1 MLAAGVEPTVGARER
16 LAARVR
22 EELNAPVLPEA
33 HDVAR
38 YARELHGDAYGPI
51 LFYGSCLRADS
62 PEGIM
67 DVYLLSR
74 SHAGFHGPTSKG
86 KALAGLNWLIPPNI
100 YFWTI
105 PHPVHGAL
113 RAKVAVVT
121 EEQFQQA
128 SEFDA
133 WSPSI
138 WARFCQPSVLLDS
151 PNEAS
156 RERVVHAIVTAI
168 LTAARWAA
176 YLGPKSGTA
185 RDYWT
190 ALFGATYAAE
200 LRPER
205 NNRPAI
211 IYDAHAERY
220 DALLKDAWEALD
232 IPVSVGPGGVLTPTV
247 NAAARAL
254 AKRGFTA
261 RQRSGKGIS
270 VARIVKGALTFQG
283 GLDYLL
289 WKVERHS
296 GVAIE
301 LNDWQR
307 KHPFLGAP
315 RVLMQLRRAGAV
327 R

>member
-1 MLAAGVEPTVGARER
+1 MRR
-16 LAARVR
+16 SC
-22 EELNAPVLPEA
+22 
-33 HDVAR
+33 
-38 YARELHGDAYGPI
+38 GP
-51 LFYGSCLRADS
+51 S
-62 PEGIM
+62 
-67 DVYLLSR
+67 
-74 SHAGFHGPTSKG
+74 
-86 KALAGLNWLIPPNI
+86 
-100 YFWTI
+100 
-105 PHPVHGAL
+105 
-113 RAKVAVVT
+113 
-121 EEQFQQA
+121 
-128 SEFDA
+128 
-133 WSPSI
+133 
-138 WARFCQPSVLLDS
+138 
-151 PNEAS
+151 
-156 RERVVHAIVTAI
+156 
-168 LTAARWAA
+168 
-176 YLGPKSGTA
+176 
-185 RDYWT
+185 
-190 ALFGATYAAE
+190 ATTG
-200 LRPER
+200 R
-205 NNRPAI
+205 AI

-270 VARIVKGALTFQG
+270 VVRIVKGALTFQG

>member
-1 MLAAGVEPTVGARER
+1 MSEARAR
-16 LAARVR
+16 LAERVR
-22 EELNAPVLPEA
+22 QELAAPVLAEA

-38 YARELHGDAYGPI
+38 YARELHGDTYGPV

-67 DVYLLSR
+67 DVYLLSH
-74 SHAGFHGPTSKG
+74 SHAGFHGPGARGRTLG
-86 KALAGLNWLIPPNI
+86 ALNWLIPPNI
-100 YFWTI
+100 YFWLI
-105 PHPVHGAL
+105 PHATHGSL

-121 EEQFQQA
+121 ERQFA
-128 SEFDA
+128 EGARFDA

-138 WARFCQPSVLLDS
+138 WARFCQPCVLLDA
-151 PNEAS
+151 PDDAA
-156 RERVVHAIVTAI
+156 RERVVEAIVTAI

-176 YLGPKSGTA
+176 YLGPRSGSA

-190 ALFGATYAAE
+190 ALFAATYGAE

-211 IYDAHAERY
+211 IYDADAERY
-220 DALLKDAWEALD
+220 DALLRDAWTALA
-232 IPVSVGPGGVLTPTV
+232 IPWSERGDTLTPTV
-247 NAAARAL
+247 NAAAQAV
-254 AKRGFTA
+254 AKRGFVA

-270 VARIVKGALTFQG
+270 VARLVKGTLTFSG
-283 GLDYLL
+283 GVDYLL

-296 GVAIE
+296 GVAVE

-315 RVLMQLRRAGAV
+315 GVYMRLRRAGAV